1 MNRYF
6 LNAWQSINKLLLIDI
21 YFNIIIRKTKL
32 MKYFVINNKILKIE
46 ICFNYNV
53 TLIRKTY
60 NKNQVIIWNM

>member
-1 MNRYF
+1 
-6 LNAWQSINKLLLIDI
+6 
-21 YFNIIIRKTKL
+21 

-60 NKNQVIIWNM
+60 KNQVII

>member
-32 MKYFVINNKILKIE
+32 MKYFVINNKILNIE
-46 ICFNYNV
+46 ICFNNV
-53 TLIRKTY
+53 TIKETY

>member
-46 ICFNYNV
+46 ICFNNV
-53 TLIRKTY
+53 TIKETY
-60 NKNQVIIWNM
+60 KKIK